1 MTASNSSLVSTRSP
15 RDTFQSKL
23 PTDSFVIIPLP
34 VLPDMETDSFGLR
47 RLLRLLGSM
56 TRAPS
61 NSSEGTASKRKS
73 RSPSFGSVAGLPFE
87 SSTALSSLQ

>member
-15 RDTFQSKL
+15 RDTFQSKP

-61 NSSEGTASKRKS
+61 NSSEGRKS